1 MTTEDASMFIS
12 SFPTVGDAFFWL
24 GASTLKEID
33 ERVQCLRASA
43 VGGSSDATR
52 IGDGVSDMR
61 ISPGTECRTVEGH
74 YFPACTRFKLP
85 SGCPIFPKLKH
96 SRPVMFFDT
105 ETTSISPPIVCQ
117 LAFVV
122 FESGVPVFQYD
133 NVLTLPANTTVAPQA
148 FKVHGISTRDCSTK
162 GVCAEQALEVF
173 AAIAKGT
180 LSQGGRV
187 VAHNSQFDCRAIQT
201 TRNAWRII
209 ETPENPEL
217 TRDEFFCTMK
227 ESKKYSNLLD
237 KRGNRKA
244 FRNSELYQ
252 HFNDRREPTWA
263 RLHSAIDDVL
273 VTAHNYISGEHAGW
287 W

>member
-1 MTTEDASMFIS
+1 MTMEEASMLIS

-33 ERVQCLRASA
+33 ERVQSLRASA
-43 VGGSSDATR
+43 VGGISDATG

-61 ISPGTECRTVEGH
+61 ISPGTECRTIEGH
-74 YFPACTRFKLP
+74 HMSGRTPFKLP

-122 FESGVPVFQYD
+122 FESGIPVFQYD
-133 NVLTLPANTTVAPQA
+133 NVLTLPDRTTVAPQA
-148 FKVHGISTRDCSTK
+148 FKVHGISTRDCNTK
-162 GVCAEQALEVF
+162 GVCAVQALEFF
-173 AAIAKGT
+173 AIIAKGI

-201 TRNAWRII
+201 TRNAWSII

-217 TRDEFFCTMK
+217 AQDDLFCTMK
-227 ESKKYSNLLD
+227 ESKKYSNLVD
-237 KRGNRKA
+237 KRGSRKA

-252 HFNDRREPTWA
+252 HFHDGREPTWA

-273 VTAHNYISGEHAGW
+273 VTAHNYVSGEHAGW